1 MNYKKC
7 IETKKYTMDKIIKET
22 KNNIVIIIS
31 KNNKKY
37 IAKILNLLKT
47 TDKLEI
53 LNMKTEIEALKYFTF
68 NLTLPFF
75 PKYIDDYICNKNN
88 VVIMNY
94 IKGKSLIDYD
104 NKKMSNIWWKS
115 LLYQLIL
122 AIYILEDNKI
132 LHNDFWDAN
141 IILEPYYKKITIEY
155 ENHLY
160 NIPKS
165 NFIIKIID
173 FQYTNQYKKNSKIY
187 APYVMS
193 KMKKYQKEKTRL
205 GWSEKFHVGG
215 DLNQIL
221 GILSNYKYIPK
232 KIKKNID
239 KIVIKNEGTD
249 FPYAIQ
255 KTNKKTSGKY
265 LLKNFDKL
273 FI

>member
-1 MNYKKC
+1 LFIY
-7 IETKKYTMDKIIKET
+7 KIIKET

-53 LNMKTEIEALKYFTF
+53 LNMKTEIETLKYFTF

-88 VVIMNY
+88 VVIMSY

-104 NKKMSNIWWKS
+104 NKKMPNIWWKS

-122 AIYILEDNKI
+122 VVYILEDNKI

-155 ENHLY
+155 KNHLY

-173 FQYTNQYKKNSKIY
+173 FQYTNQYKNKSKIY
-187 APYVMS
+187 SPYVMS
-193 KMKKYQKEKTRL
+193 KIKKYQKEKARL
-205 GWSEKFHVGG
+205 GW
-215 DLNQIL
+215 
-221 GILSNYKYIPK
+221 
-232 KIKKNID
+232 
-239 KIVIKNEGTD
+239 
-249 FPYAIQ
+249 
-255 KTNKKTSGKY
+255 
-265 LLKNFDKL
+265 
-273 FI
+273 

>member
-1 MNYKKC
+1 MSYKKC
-7 IETKKYTMDKIIKET
+7 IETKKYTIDKIIKET
-22 KNNIVIIIS
+22 KNNIVIIIC
-31 KNNKKY
+31 KNNEKY
-37 IAKILNLLKT
+37 IAKILNLSKT

-53 LNMKTEIEALKYFTF
+53 SNMKTEIEALKYFTF
-68 NLTLPFF
+68 ELNLPFF
-75 PKYIDDYICNKNN
+75 PKYIDDYMCNKNN
-88 VVIMNY
+88 IVIMNY
-94 IKGKSLIDYD
+94 IKGKLLIDYND
-104 NKKMSNIWWKS
+104 IKMSILWWKS

-141 IILEPYYKKITIEY
+141 IILEPYNKRITIKY
-155 ENHLY
+155 KNNLY

-173 FQYTNQYKKNSKIY
+173 FQYTNQYKNNPKIYSSYIMSKI
-187 APYVMS
+187 
-193 KMKKYQKEKTRL
+193 KKYRGEKERL
-205 GWSEKFHVGG
+205 GWSENFHVGG

-232 KIKKNID
+232 NIKKNID

-255 KTNKKTSGKY
+255 KTNKKTSGEY